1 MVLVSTERISDA
13 ASLVLNSC
21 GENRVEH
28 LRRGCVRPFG
38 RVDVHIL
45 YIVRGSCHVVLSGG
59 ETIVPAGRFILFRPG
74 ERQEYFFEADS
85 GSFSYY
91 IHFTGR
97 DAEAVLRSLGL
108 WDITVGIAPNS
119 RELEWLFSQMIRE
132 YSLSQ
137 AAHETVSG
145 GLLLSILGLLAR
157 GVELSRSQI
166 DEKKQMRVQRAI
178 ERMYADM
185 DKKLSIEA
193 LARECNYSVG
203 YFSHLFRAVTGVSAH
218 AYMCRLRIERAK
230 NMLDSTDL
238 SVLEIAL
245 AVGCEDQNY
254 FSRFFKEQTGL
265 SPTAYRAS
273 RKG

>member
-1 MVLVSTERISDA
+1 MTLVSTERISDA

-137 AAHETVSG
+137 VAHEAITG

>member
-1 MVLVSTERISDA
+1 MTLVSTERISDA

>member
-1 MVLVSTERISDA
+1 
-13 ASLVLNSC
+13 LVLNSC

-28 LRRGCVRPFG
+28 LRRGCIRPFG

-45 YIVRGSCHVVLSGG
+45 YIVRGACHVVLSGG

-97 DAEAVLRSLGL
+97 DAEAALRSLGL

-137 AAHETVSG
+137 AAHEAITG

>member
-1 MVLVSTERISDA
+1 MALVSTERISDA

>member
-1 MVLVSTERISDA
+1 MALVSTERISDA

-28 LRRGCVRPFG
+28 LRRGCVRPYG
-38 RVDVHIL
+38 RVDYHIL
-45 YIVRGSCHVVLSGG
+45 YIVRGACHVVFSEG
-59 ETIVPAGRFILFRPG
+59 EAVVPAGRFILFRPG
-74 ERQEYFFEADS
+74 ERQEYYFEADS

-108 WDITVGIAPNS
+108 WDITVGEASNS
-119 RELEWLFSQMIRE
+119 RELEWFFSQMIRE

-137 AAHETVSG
+137 TAHEAITG
-145 GLLLSILGLLAR
+145 GLLLSVLGLLAR
-157 GVELSRSQI
+157 GVERSRSQI
-166 DEKKQMRVQRAI
+166 DEKKQKRVQRAI

-193 LARECNYSVG
+193 LARECNYSIG
-203 YFSHLFRAVTGVSAH
+203 YFAHLFRAVTGVSAH

-273 RKG
+273 RKE

>member
-1 MVLVSTERISDA
+1 MALVSTERISDA

-45 YIVRGSCHVVLSGG
+45 YIVRGACHVVLSGG